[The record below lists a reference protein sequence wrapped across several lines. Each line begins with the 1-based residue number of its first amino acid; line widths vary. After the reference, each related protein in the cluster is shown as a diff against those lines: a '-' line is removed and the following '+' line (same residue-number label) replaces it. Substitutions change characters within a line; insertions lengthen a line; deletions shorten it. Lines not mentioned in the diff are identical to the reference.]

1 MKYKFADLKNKS
13 SLDLTGLPDFNN
25 FVLSSE
31 IYIAFW
37 SRQLQKKMSSLDLT
51 GLPTPKDV
59 VFFWKSLPD
68 AVEIMERD

>member
-1 MKYKFADLKNKS
+1 M
-13 SLDLTGLPDFNN
+13 GLPNFNI
-25 FVLSSE
+25 FFILSE
-31 IYIAFW
+31 IDIAFW
-37 SRQLQKKMSSLDLT
+37 SGLGNLKKKMSSLDLK